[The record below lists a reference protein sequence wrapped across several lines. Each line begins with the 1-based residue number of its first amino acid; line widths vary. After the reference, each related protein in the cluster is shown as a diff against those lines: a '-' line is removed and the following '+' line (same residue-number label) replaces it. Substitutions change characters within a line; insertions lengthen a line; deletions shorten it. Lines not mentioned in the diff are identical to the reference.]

1 MAEIGLGCWAL
12 GSDSYGFVSEKD
24 AESLIQSSIENGISF
39 FDTAPIYG
47 DGLSE
52 MRLGKYL
59 PDNGDFKIATK
70 VGIVSDKGGIIKKGL
85 TPELIINSIEN
96 SLKRLNRSSIYMLQL
111 HSPELGFE
119 NEELLICLDN
129 LKQSGQVQKIGISLK
144 SPMDFEKQIRVFP
157 WDGVQFNCS
166 MIDQRIQKFSF
177 DLIALQKRGV
187 DLIARTPLNFGFL
200 SQDPPVIDELTASHH
215 LKNWPSGQLAHWLEL
230 REEVLSIVK
239 PFGFSILQSALRY
252 PIDSH
257 LATIVIPGAK
267 NAEQL
272 LQNIQAFKTPI
283 PYELLTLIES
293 KLSNMPK
300 VHSPYQVL
308 NQTN

>member
-24 AESLIQSSIENGISF
+24 AESLIKSSIENGITF

-52 MRLGKYL
+52 LRLGKYL
-59 PDNGDFKIATK
+59 PDNEDFKVATK
-70 VGIVSDKGGIIKKGL
+70 VGIISDKGGVIKKSL
-85 TPELIINSIEN
+85 SPELIINSINN
-96 SLKRLNRSSIYMLQL
+96 SLKRLNRNSIYILQL

-119 NEELLICLDN
+119 NDELLICLDD
-129 LKQSGQVQKIGISLK
+129 LKRSGKVQKIGISLK

-166 MIDQRIQKFSF
+166 MMDQRIRKFRY

-200 SQDPPVIDELTASHH
+200 SQSPPVIDELTASHH
-215 LKNWPSGQLAHWLEL
+215 LKNWPSEQLTHWLEL
-230 REEVLSIVK
+230 REEVLSIVNA
-239 PFGFSILQSALRY
+239 FDFSILQSALRF
-252 PIDSH
+252 PVDSN

-267 NAEQL
+267 NVEQL
-272 LQNIQAFKTPI
+272 LQNIQAFKKAI

-293 KLSNMPK
+293 KLSHISK